1 MGLSGFFAGRRVN
14 TQTPAATTART
25 TAQGGVVGL
34 IAENGAHVWRGLP
47 FAASTAGANRWR
59 APQPPAS
66 WAGQRQAVEFSD
78 RCAQLTTR
86 SDERFGLKPGIVVG
100 SEDCLALDIY
110 APDDARD
117 RALPVMVWIHGGGN
131 VWGRSSTYDGSRLA
145 RNQDVVVVAVHH
157 RLGPLGWFSH
167 AALRSTATEVEDTAA
182 CFATLDLI
190 AALRWV
196 QVNIAEF
203 GGNPDNVTI
212 FGVSSG
218 GHNVVTLLASPLA
231 KGLFHRAIVQSGAFD
246 SVTLAEA
253 EGGEGDLAN
262 SSRII
267 SARLGVSSADQL
279 RDVTPRALIEAY
291 TMGVSGFLDV
301 PRVIQD
307 GVVLPE
313 YPLRRAFGSTHT
325 FNVVP
330 ILLGTN
336 RDEMKLFYFTN
347 PELTEKKL
355 GVLVGPRDQKL
366 YDAVTGYLSRVW
378 RIRAVDEPATIMN
391 EAGHR
396 DVYSYRFDWDDGG
409 RFLSMDFKTAL
420 GAAHGFEVPF
430 VFNRFTHLGDADRIL
445 FQKHTKESRERLS
458 RVIGEYWA
466 AFARD
471 GKPYR
476 VGGPAWP
483 VYAEHGGSYMQL
495 DSESD
500 SGVRIIQHADSLDVL
515 VADLNSDPDLDD
527 TQRRFIINEM
537 RGWMFTTP
545 ILADLEAA
553 VPAGR

>member
-1 MGLSGFFAGRRVN
+1 MGLSGFFAGRRAD
-14 TQTPAATTART
+14 TRTPAPTTART
-25 TAQGGVVGL
+25 IAQGGVVGL

-66 WAGQRQAVEFSD
+66 WAGQRQAVEFAD

-86 SDERFGLKPGIVVG
+86 SDERFGLKPGVVVG

-145 RNQDVVVVAVHH
+145 RNQDVVVVAVQH

-196 QVNIAEF
+196 QANIAEF

-212 FGVSSG
+212 FGVSAG

-246 SVTLAEA
+246 SVTPAEA
-253 EGGEGDLAN
+253 EGEEGDLAN

-313 YPLRRAFGSTHT
+313 YPLRQAFGSTDA

-355 GVLVGPRDQKL
+355 GVLVGLRDQKL

-445 FQKHTKESRERLS
+445 FQKRTKESRERLS
-458 RVIGEYWA
+458 RVIGEYWT

-476 VGGPAWP
+476 AGGPAWP

-495 DSESD
+495 DSDSG
-500 SGVRIIQHADSLDVL
+500 SGVRVIQHADSLDEL
-515 VADLNSDPDLDD
+515 VADLNSDPDIDD
-527 TQRRFIINEM
+527 AQRRFIINEM